1 VVYEKPYLSF
11 LCLRVY
17 VSMSLQINIYE
28 KIMEQRPKKL
38 LDQVLEAIWRKC
50 YSNRTEQSYAVWIK
64 RYILFHNK
72 RHPQEMGW
80 LGLLYLIFILYN
92 KTSSNTTWGRKYDEY
107 SLIRF

>member
-38 LDQVLEAIWRKC
+38 LDRVRDAIRLKH
-50 YSNRTEQSYAVWIK
+50 YSSRTCESYFHWIK

-80 LGLLYLIFILYN
+80 ARIATPYF
-92 KTSSNTTWGRKYDEY
+92 Y
-107 SLIRF
+107 SL